1 MVTYIK
7 CGDVFNFNDVKNF
20 AHGCNCAGAMGKGI
34 AIQFK
39 ERFPE
44 MYIEYKNLCK
54 NKIFMPGG
62 VFMYKYED
70 GYVFN
75 LGTQATWKTKATT
88 IAIETSFLKML
99 KMASENE
106 IHDIVLPR
114 IGAGLGGL
122 NWSEVKLIIEKT
134 SIQFPKINLFVIE
147 SYSTSAN

>member
-1 MVTYIK
+1 
-7 CGDVFNFNDVKNF
+7 
-20 AHGCNCAGAMGKGI
+20 
-34 AIQFK
+34 
-39 ERFPE
+39 
-44 MYIEYKNLCK
+44 
-54 NKIFMPGG
+54 
-62 VFMYKYED
+62 MYKYED